1 MTVSFWFEFASTYS
15 YPSAMRIESVAARH
29 GVSIKWRPFLLGP
42 IFRNHGWEDSPFN
55 LYSAKGRYM
64 WRDLER
70 ICARYGIAFRRPSE
84 FPRNGLLASRIACE
98 YADHDWCP
106 AFVKAVYRANFEFD
120 RDIGD
125 PEVVAECLS
134 VAPTEAAEIV
144 SRATSD
150 AVKLRLREQ
159 TELAES
165 AGIFG
170 APSMLVGE
178 ELFWGDDRL
187 EQAFEFAVD
196 GRE

>member
-15 YPSAMRIESVAARH
+15 YPSVMRVESVAASH
-29 GVSIKWRPFLLGP
+29 GVSIQWRPFLLGP
-42 IFRNHGWEDSPFN
+42 IFRKHGWEDSPFN

-70 ICARYGIAFRRPSE
+70 ICARYGLAFRKPSQ

-98 YADHDWCP
+98 HADQDWCP
-106 AFVKAVYRANFEFD
+106 EFIKAVYRANFEHD
-120 RDIGD
+120 QDIGD
-125 PEVVAECLS
+125 PSVVAECLP
-134 VAPTEAAEIV
+134 VARAEVDDVIA
-144 SRATSD
+144 RATSD
-150 AVKLRLREQ
+150 AAKLRLRQQ
-159 TELAES
+159 TEFAES

-187 EQAFEFAVD
+187 EQAFEFAA
-196 GRE
+196 GGQA